1 MIFPWLGNEGFKRYN
16 FILHH
21 QLLHLCNDILLDIEV
36 IRHRIREVIAIIDDE
51 YVIAPH
57 WVAIIR
63 SGNHGIIA
71 VFFSVLAVTCIVL
84 FPLIKG
90 HRIDCYRDFIV
101 GESAATGLGTSSL
114 EDRHLR
120 RLVLDVIRQKRF
132 DDNRT
137 MQCDNEMMVF
147 VSYDNSANAKMHVL
161 VE

>member
-1 MIFPWLGNEGFKRYN
+1 M
-16 FILHH
+16 
-21 QLLHLCNDILLDIEV
+21 
-36 IRHRIREVIAIIDDE
+36 
-51 YVIAPH
+51 
-57 WVAIIR
+57 
-63 SGNHGIIA
+63 
-71 VFFSVLAVTCIVL
+71 

-90 HRIDCYRDFIV
+90 HRIDCYRDLIV

-137 MQCDNEMMVF
+137 MECDIEMMVF